1 MTQIQSN
8 LDTNMEKLAKAMKKL
23 DEISTRQDGFQA
35 QFLNSRVDN
44 TVVTNSVA
52 DEISLQAKQLD
63 QLRGMIAD
71 VRTYVTKIA
80 D

>member
-1 MTQIQSN
+1 
-8 LDTNMEKLAKAMKKL
+8 MEELAKVMKKL
-23 DEISTRQDGFQA
+23 NKISTQPDGFQA

-71 VRTYVTKIA
+71 VRAYVTEIA